1 MIWNLINGSDQR
13 TRYTLK
19 QIKKW
24 LKKRNDEE
32 PFFLFWNPV
41 NPHNKYDAPRG
52 PWKELER
59 ETDPEMNEEKIEKLR
74 DWGSP
79 VEYESGDLEVTEEE
93 MDVVESYYDAEIA
106 YLDYRIGQLISF
118 LKKRELYDE
127 TTIVFTSDHGEN
139 FGEKN
144 LMHHGRDLNEH
155 LIRVPLIISGPK
167 IKNETLEDP
176 VSTIDIFN
184 SILDHTL
191 GRKVD
196 EKDSKSVLLS
206 DEKESLS
213 LLKNNRMIPIK
224 SGK

>member
-1 MIWNLINGSDQR
+1 
-13 TRYTLK
+13 
-19 QIKKW
+19 
-24 LKKRNDEE
+24 
-32 PFFLFWNPV
+32 
-41 NPHNKYDAPRG
+41 
-52 PWKELER
+52 
-59 ETDPEMNEEKIEKLR
+59 
-74 DWGSP
+74 
-79 VEYESGDLEVTEEE
+79 
-93 MDVVESYYDAEIA
+93 
-106 YLDYRIGQLISF
+106 
-118 LKKRELYDE
+118 
-127 TTIVFTSDHGEN
+127 
-139 FGEKN
+139 
-144 LMHHGRDLNEH
+144 MHHGRDLNEH

-224 SGK
+224 IREIRDKDPRGRKWFARGLKAAIKADKKMCERPQRKCRDV